1 MSTRE
6 DRPRVAIV
14 LLNWN
19 QPEHTLA
26 CLRSLGELDYPNVSV
41 TVVDNGSTDGSSDL
55 IRAQF
60 PQGTLIENGRNLG
73 FAAGNNVAIEPAG
86 RAGAGYGMLRNNDT
100 PGAPRML
107 RRVGAVPPPGP

>member
-41 TVVDNGSTDGSSDL
+41 TVVDNGSTDGSPDL

-60 PQGTLIENGRNLG
+60 PQVTLIENGRNLG
-73 FAAGNNVAIEPAG
+73 FAGGNNLA
-86 RAGAGYGMLRNNDT
+86 LRHLCDKVT
-100 PGAPRML
+100 R
-107 RRVGAVPPPGP
+107 